1 MKSKFKTVLI
11 SAGIVLA
18 VLAAFA
24 AILIHGAWDYVSRC
38 AHIKD
43 RENIECTVGD
53 TLSIDDLAEFS
64 NYDTRRI
71 NGILGAEGEIS
82 EDGVQ
87 IWNTID
93 LWCDGDVG
101 MLSSRPG
108 QRCSDA
114 AAESGVIRTGL

>member
-24 AILIHGAWDYVSRC
+24 AIMIHGAWDYVSRC

-82 EDGVQ
+82 EDGQSIKITSGAGIAEVTVFAT
-87 IWNTID
+87 NENAPE
-93 LWCDGDVG
+93 G
-101 MLSSRPG
+101 SSHDIKITVKG
-108 QRCSDA
+108 
-114 AAESGVIRTGL
+114 E

>member
-1 MKSKFKTVLI
+1 MMKSKIKVVLI

-24 AILIHGAWDYVSRC
+24 AILIHGAVDYVSRC
-38 AHIKD
+38 AHIRDK
-43 RENIECTVGD
+43 ENIECPVGE

-82 EDGVQ
+82 EDGQ
-87 IWNTID
+87 SIKITSGAGI
-93 LWCDGDVG
+93 
-101 MLSSRPG
+101 
-108 QRCSDA
+108 
-114 AAESGVIRTGL
+114 AEVTVYATNEHAPEWTSHEIKIIVKGE

>member
-1 MKSKFKTVLI
+1 MMKSKFKTVLI

-24 AILIHGAWDYVSRC
+24 AIMIHGAWDYVSRC

-64 NYDTRRI
+64 NYDTRMI
-71 NGILGAEGEIS
+71 NGIFGAEGEIS
-82 EDGVQ
+82 DDGQSIKIISGGGIAEVTVFAT
-87 IWNTID
+87 NENAPE
-93 LWCDGDVG
+93 G
-101 MLSSRPG
+101 SSHDIKITVKG
-108 QRCSDA
+108 
-114 AAESGVIRTGL
+114 E